1 MGNKKSVGVQLKKMI
16 PGYAFAAPGV
26 IFVAVYMG
34 YPLIRSLYLSF
45 TNYNF
50 AFDKKPVFAGL
61 SNFAKMFSDAYF
73 MDSLRNTVVFS
84 LLFFPSIMI
93 ISLINAMLL
102 DKGVRGSGIFR
113 TCVFVSMVVPL
124 SLTGIIF
131 QWILNNQYGLLN
143 SVLRE
148 MLHLDAWAHNWLGE
162 GKWAMFSI
170 VIVSLWKNMGMLVI
184 FFMAGLAGIPSDI
197 IESAKIDGANA
208 FQRIFRIILP
218 NLKESYVICGLWAI
232 IQSVKVFE
240 QPFVMTN
247 GGPGT
252 STLVLYQYT
261 WMNAFKYY
269 EMGYASAI
277 GYFMGAVI
285 LLSLI
290 HILSKV
296 IHKTKIDVDEKG
308 IKAGAVT
315 AVEVSEGSAVQTEEP
330 KEVFLDRPFFYM
342 IIDTRQNFPLF
353 MGCLMQLE

>member
-1 MGNKKSVGVQLKKMI
+1 
-16 PGYAFAAPGV
+16 
-26 IFVAVYMG
+26 
-34 YPLIRSLYLSF
+34 
-45 TNYNF
+45 
-50 AFDKKPVFAGL
+50 
-61 SNFAKMFSDAYF
+61 
-73 MDSLRNTVVFS
+73 
-84 LLFFPSIMI
+84 
-93 ISLINAMLL
+93 
-102 DKGVRGSGIFR
+102 
-113 TCVFVSMVVPL
+113 
-124 SLTGIIF
+124 
-131 QWILNNQYGLLN
+131 
-143 SVLRE
+143 
-148 MLHLDAWAHNWLGE
+148 
-162 GKWAMFSI
+162 MFSI

-285 LLSLI
+285 L
-290 HILSKV
+290 ILSCINLYINRTKDEDEV
-296 IHKTKIDVDEKG
+296 KRKKTGKRRNR
-308 IKAGAVT
+308 A
-315 AVEVSEGSAVQTEEP
+315 
-330 KEVFLDRPFFYM
+330 
-342 IIDTRQNFPLF
+342 
-353 MGCLMQLE
+353 

>member
-93 ISLINAMLL
+93 FSLIIAMLL

-148 MLHLDAWAHNWLGE
+148 MLHLDTWAHNWLGE

-285 LLSLI
+285 LVLSCINLYI
-290 HILSKV
+290 NRTKDEDEV
-296 IHKTKIDVDEKG
+296 KRKKTGKRRNR
-308 IKAGAVT
+308 A
-315 AVEVSEGSAVQTEEP
+315 
-330 KEVFLDRPFFYM
+330 
-342 IIDTRQNFPLF
+342 
-353 MGCLMQLE
+353 